1 MKYVINQA
9 YGGYSLPEDF
19 CGIYGIEDPWD
30 DYDLYRKDDR
40 LIKYV
45 EEHPSGDLKVMEI
58 PDNATDWERLE
69 YDGME
74 SIIVVIDGK
83 IHYL

>member
-45 EEHPSGDLKVMEI
+45 EEHPSGD
-58 PDNATDWERLE
+58 
-69 YDGME
+69 
-74 SIIVVIDGK
+74 
-83 IHYL
+83 